1 MQTGGRVYVGD
12 RLTCTNNVYVGRFR
26 VPERPVFYVRKGT
39 KMVQNRT
46 FHGSMT
52 GGVA

>member
-1 MQTGGRVYVGD
+1 MQDGGGVYVCG

-26 VPERPVFYVRKGT
+26 VLERPVFYVRKGT
-39 KMVQNRT
+39 KMVKNHM
-46 FHGSMT
+46 FDGSVT

>member
-1 MQTGGRVYVGD
+1 MQTGDGVYVGD

-26 VPERPVFYVRKGT
+26 VLERPVFYVRKGT
-39 KMVQNRT
+39 KMVQNRM

>member
-1 MQTGGRVYVGD
+1 MQTGDGVYAPD

-26 VPERPVFYVRKGT
+26 VLERPVFYVRKGT
-39 KMVQNRT
+39 KMVQNRM
-46 FHGSMT
+46 FDGSVT